1 MLLYAGHQ
9 FDRASVA
16 GDGNAKG
23 DHLDTARQNPLYKT
37 PEVPDAPD
45 VPPEL
50 EYIWVWFSQLNQKRQ
65 CGMAVNA
72 LTSAEILAW
81 QVRHQISFDP
91 FEEGVID
98 RLDALFIHYQNKKEK

>member
-1 MLLYAGHQ
+1 MLYADHL
-9 FDRASVA
+9 FDRAAAA

-23 DHLDTARQNPLYKT
+23 DHLDTARQNPLYRA
-37 PEVPDAPD
+37 PEAPA
-45 VPPEL
+45 VPEL
-50 EYIWVWFSQLNQKRQ
+50 PHELAYLWTWFTQLNQKRQ

-81 QVRHQISFDP
+81 QARHQVRFDP

-98 RLDALFIHYQNKKEK
+98 RLDALFIHHQNKAQK